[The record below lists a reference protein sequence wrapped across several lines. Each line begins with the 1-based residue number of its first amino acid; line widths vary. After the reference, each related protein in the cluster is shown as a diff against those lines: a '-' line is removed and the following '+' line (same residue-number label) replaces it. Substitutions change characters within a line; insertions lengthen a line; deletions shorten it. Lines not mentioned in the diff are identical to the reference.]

1 MKQLYILEVIL
12 VIISSGLILTNFIF
26 PHTTTVLVP
35 HTVQVPHQ
43 VNVQREQTLD
53 TKNNL
58 IISGGYYT
66 TLPSSGVYINSGKTL
81 KLLWSADGSL
91 DVYILTETQFEYFK
105 VWGTTS
111 NYEAHS
117 YGKEGTISANIKH
130 DDKYYAVV
138 SNTPLFG
145 SSVKLYQAQA
155 ILVWQETITQ
165 YQNETEYVPKEV
177 KDNLYLYSG
186 LIIAVIGIAI
196 LIYKKSR
203 HEISQTSCKKFS
215 KQGYS

>member
-1 MKQLYILEVIL
+1 MKQLYILGIIL
-12 VIISSGLILTNFIF
+12 VIIGSGLILMNFIF

-35 HTVQVPHQ
+35 HTIQVPHY

-53 TKNNL
+53 TKNNI
-58 IISGGYYT
+58 IISGGYYIP
-66 TLPSSGVYINSGKTL
+66 LPQDGVYINSGKTL
-81 KLLWSADGSL
+81 KLSWSADGNL
-91 DVYILTETQFEYFK
+91 DAYILTETQFEYFK

-117 YGKEGTISANIKH
+117 YGKEGTISANIQH

-138 SNTPLFG
+138 SNTLLG
-145 SSVKLYQAQA
+145 QSVKLYQAQA

-177 KDNLYLYSG
+177 NDNLYLYSG
-186 LIIAVIGIAI
+186 LVIAIIGIAI

-203 HEISQTSCKKFS
+203 HEASQTKF
-215 KQGYS
+215 